1 LDQYSEVDDE
11 DIELMPTITAR
22 RTRKVYILKPKFNR
36 VTRNQTRE
44 RTAILTTTATVTQNQ
59 NSSSAFIAAF
69 TAGAHTSIYD
79 DPNTIEEAKQQADW
93 PEWQAAI
100 RKEY

>member
-1 LDQYSEVDDE
+1 
-11 DIELMPTITAR
+11 M
-22 RTRKVYILKPKFNR
+22 K
-36 VTRNQTRE
+36 
-44 RTAILTTTATVTQNQ
+44 LTQQSQNQ

-79 DPNTIEEAKQQADW
+79 DPNTIEEAKKQVDW

-100 RKEY
+100 QKEYRNLKHKGT